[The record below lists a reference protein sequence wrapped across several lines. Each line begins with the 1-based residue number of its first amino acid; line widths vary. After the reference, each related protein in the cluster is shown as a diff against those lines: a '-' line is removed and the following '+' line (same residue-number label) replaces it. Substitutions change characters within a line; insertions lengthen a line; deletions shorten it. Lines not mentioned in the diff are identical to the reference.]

1 MTFAHRACTALVA
14 LSLFAGCPG
23 EIVEHPRDGIADP
36 DPEEELPPLELV
48 VTAPAYGEF
57 AYGNTIVVEGT
68 VIPASAE
75 LRVEDEVAE
84 VNEDGT
90 FAVEVPLDHAYRNL
104 DVLAR
109 SGDDEQTWRT
119 PVFSGAPPAETWTG
133 GATARLLPD
142 GLDRLGPVIG
152 AVIDDAGWS
161 EGLEAGLP
169 SVQSDY
175 LSLTPD
181 GLSHDATDVILAP
194 ADQGVDVTAT
204 LNGLSLSYELLV
216 TLGGSWSFPIVF
228 GFDEVTLSAL
238 AIPTLDES
246 GIIWLS
252 LSDAAVD
259 LGEADMEFG
268 ILEGWIVEWL
278 LDVAND
284 YITEPLADWLL
295 SYVLDSYGTLEV
307 GGPFATEFDLLGTGV
322 AIDLADL
329 WADGEGPAAILA
341 MDLDGAVAAD
351 PLLMAAPVDADVGD
365 ADVALAV
372 HEALMD
378 VLITDTALDLLEQEI
393 QLGGTFGA
401 VIGTAMEALP
411 GGGDIPDND
420 GWCVSL
426 EPGTAHVVRF
436 QEGVEPLA
444 VLYLPDLRFDVEV
457 EIDGSCEEWLEA
469 SLAVEAGLAVED
481 GTALGFDVQVPEG
494 VVLEYETTDEWQEAE
509 VIEGIAGLIGS
520 LITLAGGFVDLDL
533 ADLLGGLGDGL
544 LPEGTLEL
552 AVVDCQPMVDENGD
566 PIEGLYAVAARLF
579 AE

>member
-1 MTFAHRACTALVA
+1 MTAIYRTLWAFAGLA
-14 LSLFAGCPG
+14 LFAGCPG
-23 EIVEHPRDGIADP
+23 QIVEHPQDGITDP
-36 DPEEELPPLELV
+36 DPDEELPPLELA
-48 VTAPAYGEF
+48 VTSPAYGEF
-57 AYGNTIVVEGT
+57 AYGDAIVVEGT
-68 VIPASAE
+68 VVPPSAE
-75 LRVEDEVAE
+75 LWVEDEVAE
-84 VNEDGT
+84 VAEDGT
-90 FAVEVPLDHAYRNL
+90 FAVEVALDHAYRNL

-109 SGDDEQTWRT
+109 SGDEEETWRT
-119 PVFSGAPPAETWTG
+119 PVFAGAPPAETWTG
-133 GATARLLPD
+133 GATARLLPA
-142 GLDRLGPVIG
+142 GLDRLGPVLG
-152 AVIDDAGWS
+152 SVIDGAGWA

-169 SVQSDY
+169 SVQFDY

-181 GLSHDATDVILAP
+181 GLTHDDTDVILAP
-194 ADQGVDVTAT
+194 ADAGVDVTAT
-204 LNGLSLSYELLV
+204 LNDLSLSYELLV

-228 GFDEVTLSAL
+228 GFDEVTLTAL
-238 AIPTLDES
+238 ATPTLDEA

-268 ILEGWIVEWL
+268 VLEGWIVEWL

-284 YITEPLADWLL
+284 YVTEPLAEWLL
-295 SYVLDSYGTLEV
+295 SYVLDSYGTLEL
-307 GGPFATEFDLLGTGV
+307 GGPFSTEFDLLGTGV

-329 WADGEGPAAILA
+329 WADVEGPAVTLA

-351 PLLMAAPVDADVGD
+351 PLLMAAPEDADVDD
-365 ADVALAV
+365 ADLALAV
-372 HEALMD
+372 HEALVDAM
-378 VLITDTALDLLEQEI
+378 ITDTAMDLLEQEL

-411 GGGDIPDND
+411 GGGDIPDNE

-426 EPGTAHVVRF
+426 KPGTAHVVRF

-481 GTALGFDVQVPEG
+481 GTALDFDIQVPEG
-494 VVLEYETTDEWQEAE
+494 VVEEYETTDDWEEAE
-509 VIEGIAGLIGS
+509 VIEGIADLIGS

-552 AVVDCQPMVDENGD
+552 AVVDSQPMVDENGD
-566 PIEGLYAVAARLF
+566 PIEGLYAIAVRLF
-579 AE
+579 SD